1 MNAKA
6 MLAAFAA
13 SAVVGGAAWGA
24 NTQKEAQQLDSAKVS
39 MTDAIRRAEREANGK
54 AVSVDYKAGHK
65 GEEGAYAV
73 KVLTMDNSKL
83 VGYRIDAATG
93 KIVSA
98 GNEPVEKVFTRVKPE
113 EIASAQTS
121 LNSAID
127 EAQRESGGKATYAAV
142 ERNNDHVRYEV
153 KLAKDDGSMSKVLI
167 DGATGHLA
175 SAK

>member
-13 SAVVGGAAWGA
+13 AAVVGGAAWGA
-24 NTQKEAQQLDSAKVS
+24 SKEKEAQQLDSAKVS

-65 GEEGAYAV
+65 GEGSYAV
-73 KVLTMDNSKL
+73 KVLANDNSKL
-83 VGYRIDAATG
+83 MGYRIDADTG

-142 ERNNDHVRYEV
+142 ERNHDHVRYEV
-153 KLAKDDGSMSKVLI
+153 KLAKDDGSTSKVLI
-167 DGATGHLA
+167 DATTGHLA